1 MKLIL
6 TILLII
12 CLIFILSIPQG
23 CYSEKLFKK
32 QLSRGAIAYRGV
44 VAEYCANEYP
54 VKTKTD
60 SAAYKNSKNIIDS
73 LSKAMKD
80 SALITNKE
88 RELMLERIKDLQNRP
103 VETKNCDSLS
113 EAVYKLAAKEM
124 ARGDRLQEI
133 NNRLIIAANN
143 LQPIR
148 DTIENTAK
156 FQVCRIELGKV
167 IGLLVAE
174 TADVKKWKAKSKK
187 HFLIMSGLGLL
198 LLIIG
203 GLKVRSMLRPKK

>member
-1 MKLIL
+1 MKIILIIL
-6 TILLII
+6 NVILL
-12 CLIFILSIPQG
+12 LFILSLPS
-23 CYSEKLFKK
+23 CYNQKK
-32 QLSRGAIAYRGV
+32 ATVQHGRAVTTFPIIG
-44 VAEYCANEYP
+44 AEYCANEYP

-60 SAAYKNSKNIIDS
+60 STAYKNSKNIIDS
-73 LSKAMKD
+73 LAKALKED
-80 SALITNKE
+80 SVITKAERDAMIKLIQS
-88 RELMLERIKDLQNRP
+88 LENRP
-103 VETKNCDSLS
+103 IETKNCDSLS

-156 FQVCRIELGKV
+156 FEVCRDELGKV

-174 TADVKKWKAKSKK
+174 TAEVKKWKAKSKK
-187 HFLIMSGLGLL
+187 HFWIMSGLGLL
-198 LLIIG
+198 LLIIA
-203 GLKVRSMLRPKK
+203 GLKIRSMFKPKK